1 MKEIRSMKI
10 ALVPP
15 WVRGSTEFLNV
26 GTELKAIRQLKGN
39 FMDEGGHVKL
49 AVAAGIMIVACIAV
63 VGLGCYFLLRAPAE
77 EEKWIKE
84 GDLISGS
91 YCDPEVVAL
100 PDGRYRMY
108 YGITIEVH
116 PGPAVIYSATS
127 SDGLT
132 WENDPGIRLSDGAM
146 PSVVR
151 LDNGDWRMYY
161 SGFGGIRSAI
171 SEDGLAFTE
180 EGVRI
185 ENHDDIQ
192 VRSSTVIRLDNG
204 SWRMYYCEDS
214 LYIRSSISND
224 GLIWV
229 KESGTRID
237 GTVAP
242 FYGLEG
248 GTIDGPDIVRL
259 SDGSFRLYFWSG
271 RSPGSQVQKTDGIY
285 SADSEDGL
293 NFSNISLVMA
303 GDEQGVPSDPS
314 VIQMGNVWRMY
325 YGMYDKICSA
335 KTTSL

>member
-1 MKEIRSMKI
+1 MNKPIVIIVIVLLVGVGIGVYLLIKAPTPKE
-10 ALVPP
+10 
-15 WVRGSTEFLNV
+15 
-26 GTELKAIRQLKGN
+26 
-39 FMDEGGHVKL
+39 EG
-49 AVAAGIMIVACIAV
+49 
-63 VGLGCYFLLRAPAE
+63 
-77 EEKWIKE
+77 WIKE
-84 GDLISGS
+84 GVLISGG

-100 PDGRYRMY
+100 PDGRYRIY
-108 YGITIEVH
+108 YGTTPEIH
-116 PGPAVIYSATS
+116 PGPVVIYSATS

-151 LDNGDWRMYY
+151 LDNGNWRMYY

-171 SEDGLAFTE
+171 SGEDGLTFTE

-192 VRSSTVIRLDNG
+192 VRSSTVMRLDNG

-214 LYIRSSISND
+214 LYIHSSISND
-224 GLIWV
+224 GLTWV
-229 KESGTRID
+229 KESGTRIA

-259 SDGSFRLYFWSG
+259 PDGRFRLYFWSG
-271 RSPGSQVQKTDGIY
+271 RSTGSQVQKADGIY

-303 GDEQGVPSDPS
+303 GDEQGIPADPS

-325 YGMYDKICSA
+325 YGIYDRICSA
-335 KTTSL
+335 KTSSI